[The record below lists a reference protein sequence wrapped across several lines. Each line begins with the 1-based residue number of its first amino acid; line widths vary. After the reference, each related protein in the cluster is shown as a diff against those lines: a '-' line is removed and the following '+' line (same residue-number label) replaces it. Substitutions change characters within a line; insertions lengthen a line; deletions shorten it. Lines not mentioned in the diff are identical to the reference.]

1 MVYFHQRR
9 FVEAKRAIE
18 EIFKVDPDFYPG
30 YLRLG
35 MIAELSNQLDDAL
48 NYYRRAAKLKPY
60 DEDPWRFLVGVYRKL
75 ENIKAAEEAAV
86 KVIEI
91 TSKKLEASIDDTIVM
106 SRLAEAYARFG
117 GKEEANAILKRVFE
131 LEPNDGLALYNCA
144 CAYALI
150 GDQSAARFA
159 LRRAFESGFRTVASW
174 AKMDSAFDSMREDPQ
189 LNHLLAELRV

>member
-1 MVYFHQRR
+1 
-9 FVEAKRAIE
+9 
-18 EIFKVDPDFYPG
+18 
-30 YLRLG
+30 
-35 MIAELSNQLDDAL
+35 
-48 NYYRRAAKLKPY
+48 
-60 DEDPWRFLVGVYRKL
+60 
-75 ENIKAAEEAAV
+75 
-86 KVIEI
+86 VIEI